1 MGTYKRFRTV
11 FSTRLALI
19 SAAERFFSS
28 RPALMSTAERFFV
41 FSLKLRG
48 VLFKSGASLAVFLL
62 PFFPL
67 VFLQWFFPVQKK
79 KSGSIRIIT
88 GFLSFCHL

>member
-1 MGTYKRFRTV
+1 MGTYKRRRMV
-11 FSTRLALI
+11 FSY
-19 SAAERFFSS
+19 SASAYEHLQSGFF
-28 RPALMSTAERFFV
+28 L

-48 VLFKSGASLAVFLL
+48 AIFKSGASLAVFFL

-79 KSGSIRIIT
+79 KVGI
-88 GFLSFCHL
+88 H